1 MFLCPGFTRHVWG
14 ASQWFFLPE
23 NPAVHPLQ
31 HQIQPL
37 PVSQLN
43 TTFAV
48 QTVQN
53 LSLNKT
59 ILKKM
64 RRLEEARV
72 CLEMFMVP
80 DNFQR
85 QSPRVGASSQ
95 GDRSQELQMEL
106 LGELPKIQLNIFF

>member
-1 MFLCPGFTRHVWG
+1 MYGE
-14 ASQWFFLPE
+14 WFFLPE
-23 NPAVHPLQ
+23 YPTVHSLQ
-31 HQIQPL
+31 YQIQPL

-43 TTFAV
+43 ITFAI
-48 QTVQN
+48 QIIQN
-53 LSLNKT
+53 LSFNKK
-59 ILKKM
+59 ILEKM
-64 RRLEEARV
+64 RRFEEARV
-72 CLEMFMVP
+72 CLKMAMVP